1 MCLLFVFKEKKVRH
15 KLIIFLIYPLP
26 FSSIVLLDNE
36 KNYFFISWTFCI
48 FFFFMNIEKNN
59 SVLCINNNEYIFLL
73 IITCLKFLLDY
84 DQLFFS
90 IIYKKGIL
98 IKNERIN

>member
-1 MCLLFVFKEKKVRH
+1 MKILFFYFMS
-15 KLIIFLIYPLP
+15 FLY
-26 FSSIVLLDNE
+26 S
-36 KNYFFISWTFCI
+36 
-48 FFFFMNIEKNN
+48 FFMNIEKN

-73 IITCLKFLLDY
+73 IITCLNFLLDY

-98 IKNERIN
+98 INNERIN